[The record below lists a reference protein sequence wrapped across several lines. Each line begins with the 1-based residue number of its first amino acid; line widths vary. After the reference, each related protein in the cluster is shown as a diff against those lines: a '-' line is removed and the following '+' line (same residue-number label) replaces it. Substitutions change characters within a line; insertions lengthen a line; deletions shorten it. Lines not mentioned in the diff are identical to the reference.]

1 MTVFNFRSAVALF
14 LLGSTL
20 ACAPAPQDQT
30 VTLPPL
36 RSASTDAN
44 GFATQV
50 LNSLQSRSI
59 AESREYCGL
68 ILRAPDGGLY
78 TSPILAGGE
87 DFCEM
92 PSVIGDVVATF
103 HTHGSYSPDFDNE
116 VPSLADVAGD
126 FSQRIDGY
134 VATPAGRVWHIDYE
148 TRQINLLCG
157 PECVTFDPANDPADA
172 GFVPASFTLPELRAR
187 FAETA

>member
-1 MTVFNFRSAVALF
+1 MSVRTLKSAMALF
-14 LLGSTL
+14 LLGSLL
-20 ACAPAPQDQT
+20 ACTPAPDGST

-36 RSASTDAN
+36 RTSSADAN

-50 LNSLQSRSI
+50 LDSLQARSI
-59 AESREYCGL
+59 AERREYCGL

-78 TSPILAGGE
+78 TSPILSGGE

-116 VPSLADVAGD
+116 VPSLTDVAGD

-134 VATPAGRVWHIDYE
+134 VATPAGRVWHIDFE
-148 TRQINLLCG
+148 TRQIVLLCG
-157 PECVTFDPANDPADA
+157 PECVAFDPDNDPSDA
-172 GFVPASFTLPELRAR
+172 GFVPPSFTLPELRAR
-187 FAETA
+187 FAETG